1 MRYQV
6 IDAHNHPD
14 WYGYSADKFVAEMD
28 RWGIDRCWLLTWDT
42 PENEVDPAQFN
53 LLNEGPYRTGEGPI
67 PLWRCLAFKEK
78 YPDRFIVG
86 YAPDP
91 RRPDAIDNLE
101 AAIALYDIQVCGEIK
116 VRMIYDN
123 PDAVEYFRFCG
134 EKKLPVTLHFENPI
148 STGRKYPRRSYWYGG
163 DMDTL
168 DRLRQKCP
176 DPKFLGHA
184 VVFWSTISGDSK
196 GENVYYPDGPVL
208 PGGRIPQLLRRY
220 PNLYCDISAR
230 SGRNALQRD
239 PSFAKEFLD
248 EFQDRVV
255 FARDCFGNEH
265 KEFLESLNLS
275 QTVYQK
281 IFAQN
286 ACSLLRKEG
295 TP

>member
-168 DRLRQKCP
+168 ERLLQKCP
-176 DPKFLGHA
+176 DTKFLGMLWDFGA
-184 VVFWSTISGDSK
+184 QFPEILREKTFTIPTD
-196 GENVYYPDGPVL
+196 
-208 PGGRIPQLLRRY
+208 RY
-220 PNLYCDISAR
+220 FRA
-230 SGRNALQRD
+230 
-239 PSFAKEFLD
+239 D
-248 EFQDRVV
+248 EFRS
-255 FARDCFGNEH
+255 CFGVIRTCIAI
-265 KEFLESLNLS
+265 FLHAPAEMHCSEILPL
-275 QTVYQK
+275 QK
-281 IFAQN
+281 SF
-286 ACSLLRKEG
+286 
-295 TP
+295 